1 MLIMY
6 LGTSPILALKSHI
19 LSEVHFIGKTG
30 GAEIATCPCAHSW
43 CAVELDSTLGP
54 APGPTH
60 LTVGSLAKAPICRV
74 SGSLRRHQGPLGI

>member
-1 MLIMY
+1 MLIIY

-43 CAVELDSTLGP
+43 CAVELAFTPLWVQ
-54 APGPTH
+54 H

-74 SGSLRRHQGPLGI
+74 SGSLRRHQGPLGF